1 MKIYDMD
8 RGEGKTTKCILELA
22 KNPKAILLVG
32 NRGMKRMIVDEYGG
46 IANIKNRV
54 FATYEIG
61 DIDKFQDCDVII
73 DELGY
78 VLPQLLGHKVKFA
91 TITSD

>member
-22 KNPKAILLVG
+22 KNPNSILLVG
-32 NRGMKRMIVDEYGG
+32 NRGMKRMIVDEHRG
-46 IANIKNRV
+46 IENIKNRV
-54 FATYEIG
+54 FAAYEIG
-61 DIDKFQDCDVII
+61 EINRLQDYDVII

-78 VLPQLLGHKVKFA
+78 VLPHLLGHNVKFA
-91 TITSD
+91 TITSN

>member
-1 MKIYDMD
+1 MKIYDMG

-22 KNPKAILLVG
+22 KNPNSILLVA
-32 NRGMKRMIVDEYGG
+32 NRGMKGMIINECRG
-46 IANIKNRV
+46 IKNINNRV
-54 FATYEIG
+54 FTVYEIG
-61 DIDKFQDCDVII
+61 EINKLQDYDVII

-78 VLPQLLGHKVKFA
+78 VLPHLLGHKVKFA

>member
-22 KNPKAILLVG
+22 KNPNSILLVA
-32 NRGMKRMIVDEYGG
+32 NRKMKEIIINEYRG
-46 IANIKNRV
+46 IKNINNRV
-54 FATYEIG
+54 FTVYEIG
-61 DIDKFQDCDVII
+61 EINKLQDYDVII

-78 VLPQLLGHKVKFA
+78 VLPYLLGHKVKFA

>member
-22 KNPKAILLVG
+22 KNPNAILLVG
-32 NRGMKRMIVDEYGG
+32 NKGMKRMIVEEHRG
-46 IANIKNRV
+46 IENIQNRV
-54 FATYEIG
+54 FAAYELERIVG
-61 DIDKFQDCDVII
+61 LQKYDIII

-78 VLPQLLGHKVKFA
+78 VLPHLLGHRVKFA